1 MSSGGLAAPA
11 IASTVTAVPPYS
23 ATQEQV
29 KARLRELV
37 NLPGRRLDAALEL
50 FDHAGVERRY
60 SVEPIDRLGTPR
72 TLSDTQDRY
81 REHALGLGRKVARE
95 ALTRAGV
102 AGADIDLIVTTS
114 CTGIMIPSLDAYLV
128 DDLGLRPDVRRLPI
142 TELGCAAGAAAL
154 ARAHDFL
161 IGFPKARALVIAVE
175 LPSLSMQRADLSPA
189 NLVATALFGD
199 GAAAAVLAGAEAAH
213 GLTGTVTILETL
225 SHIWPRSTYA
235 LGFDLK
241 DDGFHSVLSKDIPV
255 LLKSEIA
262 SLVRAL
268 AARRGLGREELSS
281 FVLHPGGRKILAFV
295 EEELGLSRADTQPSW
310 NVLRDYGNQSSASV
324 LFVLQ
329 EWLTQRRPP
338 AGTHGVLAAFGPGLT
353 SEMLLLGWS

>member
-1 MSSGGLAAPA
+1 MRSGSQAPA
-11 IASTVTAVPPYS
+11 IASTVTAVPAYS
-23 ATQEQV
+23 ATQAEV
-29 KARLRELV
+29 KARLRNIV
-37 NLPGRRLDAALEL
+37 DLPGRRLDAAMEL
-50 FDHAGVERRY
+50 FDHAGVERRF
-60 SVEPIDRLGTPR
+60 SVEPIDRLGAPR
-72 TLSDTQDRY
+72 TLGDMQDCY

-102 AGADIDLIVTTS
+102 AAAEIDLIVTTS

-128 DDLGLRPDVRRLPI
+128 DDLGLRPDIRRLPI

-161 IGFPKARALVIAVE
+161 VGFPGAHALVIAVE

-199 GAAAAVLAGAEAAH
+199 GAAAAVLAGGEAAA
-213 GLTGTVTILETL
+213 GGTGTVAILETL

-241 DDGFHSVLSKDIPV
+241 DDGFHSVLSKDIPA

-262 SLVRAL
+262 ALVRTL
-268 AARRGLGREELSS
+268 AARRGLGREQLSS
-281 FVLHPGGRKILAFV
+281 FVLHPGGRKILEIV

-310 NVLRDYGNQSSASV
+310 DVLRDYGNQSSASV
-324 LFVLQ
+324 LFVLH
-329 EWLTQRRPP
+329 EWLTQRRPA

-353 SEMLLLGWS
+353 SEMLLLGWN